1 MQSTDQCL
9 APNYWLNTMR
19 TIWKRPDGSIVAC
32 TEKIKVLRENLE
44 ELRQMA
50 QDAFEDALLMECDEN
65 QIRAVFQEVISELEN
80 PYAKAQ
86 DSST

>member
-1 MQSTDQCL
+1 MLGANRST
-9 APNYWLNTMR
+9 APDYWLSAMK
-19 TIWKRPDGSIVAC
+19 TIWKRPDGSVVAC

-50 QDAFEDALLMECDEN
+50 QDAFEDALLMECDEK

-80 PYAKAQ
+80 PYVKP
-86 DSST
+86 

>member
-1 MQSTDQCL
+1 MK
-9 APNYWLNTMR
+9 

-50 QDAFEDALLMECDEN
+50 QDAFEDALLMECTES
-65 QIRAVFQEVISELEN
+65 QIRAVFLEVIAGLEN
-80 PYAKAQ
+80 PYH
-86 DSST
+86 DV

>member
-1 MQSTDQCL
+1 M
-9 APNYWLNTMR
+9 N

-50 QDAFEDALLMECDEN
+50 QDAFEDALLMECDEA
-65 QIRAVFQEVISELEN
+65 QIRTVFQELIANLEN
-80 PYAKAQ
+80 PYRKP
-86 DSST
+86 

>member
-1 MQSTDQCL
+1 MPMETV
-9 APNYWLNTMR
+9 
-19 TIWKRPDGSIVAC
+19 WKRPDGSIVAC

-65 QIRAVFQEVISELEN
+65 QIRAVFQDLITGLEN
-80 PYAKAQ
+80 PYRQ
-86 DSST
+86 DR

>member
-1 MQSTDQCL
+1 METV
-9 APNYWLNTMR
+9 
-19 TIWKRPDGSIVAC
+19 WKRPDGSIVAC

-65 QIRAVFQEVISELEN
+65 QIRAVFQDLITGLEN
-80 PYAKAQ
+80 PYRQ
-86 DSST
+86 DR

>member
-1 MQSTDQCL
+1 MK
-9 APNYWLNTMR
+9 

-32 TEKIKVLRENLE
+32 TEKIKVLRENLD

-65 QIRAVFQEVISELEN
+65 QIRAVFQELIANLEN
-80 PYAKAQ
+80 PYLKP
-86 DSST
+86 

>member
-1 MQSTDQCL
+1 MK
-9 APNYWLNTMR
+9 

-32 TEKIKVLRENLE
+32 TEKIKMLRENLE

-65 QIRAVFQEVISELEN
+65 QIRAVFQDLIAKLEN
-80 PYAKAQ
+80 PYLKP
-86 DSST
+86 